1 MIEKESWINKHK
13 DHPVYKSYSDME
25 WAWNSFKR
33 YCMSCGFK
41 TKSKNGTEIIYSEEE
56 NVWKLLCLLF

>member
-13 DHPVYKSYSDME
+13 DNPIYKSCSSME
-25 WAWNSFKR
+25 RAWNNFKR

-41 TKSKNGTEIIYSEEE
+41 AKSENGTEIIYSEEE
-56 NVWKLLCLLF
+56 E